1 MKYYFVDTN
10 IFLRT
15 LIKDEQKSFDE
26 CCRFLKTVKLNKVKA
41 ASSSLVL
48 AEVIWT
54 LSSYYGFSKE
64 KSIQAVKSILN
75 LRGLK
80 IVDRFQ
86 PRISLNLFSKR
97 NVKYIDT
104 LIASIKEILAKK
116 WTVVSYDKDFDKL
129 GVLRKEPGEVIREI

>member
-1 MKYYFVDTN
+1 
-10 IFLRT
+10 
-15 LIKDEQKSFDE
+15 
-26 CCRFLKTVKLNKVKA
+26 
-41 ASSSLVL
+41 
-48 AEVIWT
+48 
-54 LSSYYGFSKE
+54 
-64 KSIQAVKSILN
+64 
-75 LRGLK
+75 LK